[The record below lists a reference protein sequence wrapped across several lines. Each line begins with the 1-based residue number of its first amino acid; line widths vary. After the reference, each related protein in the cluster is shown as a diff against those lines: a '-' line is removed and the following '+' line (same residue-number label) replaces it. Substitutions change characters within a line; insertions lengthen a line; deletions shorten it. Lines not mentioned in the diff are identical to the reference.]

1 MNVTQVFISILLFL
15 LFFGS
20 ITLFLKNCNCNQ
32 YTSKDYM
39 YKTYPNNDLN
49 DHTCKCEGTCG
60 CKCNAAFEKIK
71 IVGGVSNNRLI
82 GKKYGFL

>member
-1 MNVTQVFISILLFL
+1 
-15 LFFGS
+15 
-20 ITLFLKNCNCNQ
+20 
-32 YTSKDYM
+32 M